1 MMPFN
6 RTLSS
11 EELQELNKWMSNLQ
25 IKLDNRTRRELSD
38 VVNVAQIIKNF
49 NSKLV
54 DMCCYKSHSSLALKL
69 ENWEI
74 FNHKVLRKLGLKLSH
89 NDLTQLASGSLA
101 ALKCLLYYLMTW
113 NRDGLSP
120 VSPSKRISST
130 GGKKKTSESLS
141 GSTELA
147 AEQKSNEN
155 VHLDMPEVGM
165 SVPYAKYKQ
174 VIQENYK
181 KKRYLSSISHKAKYL
196 ESLMMVKEDRI
207 NFLLERIAA
216 LAALADHNAKNCS
229 QAD

>member
-38 VVNVAQIIKNF
+38 VVNVAQIIKKF

-74 FNHKVLRKLGLKLSH
+74 FNHKVLCKVGLKLSH
-89 NDLTQLASGSLA
+89 NDLTQLASGSLS

-120 VSPSKRISST
+120 VSPSKRISSI
-130 GGKKKTSESLS
+130 GDRKKTSESFS
-141 GSTELA
+141 
-147 AEQKSNEN
+147 AEQNSNED
-155 VHLDMPEVGM
+155 VQPDIPEVGM
-165 SVPYAKYKQ
+165 NVPYAKYKQ
-174 VIQENYK
+174 VVQENYK
-181 KKRYLSSISHKAKYL
+181 KKKYLSSMSHKARYL
-196 ESLMMVKEDRI
+196 ESLIVLKDDRI
-207 NFLLERIAA
+207 NSLMER
-216 LAALADHNAKNCS
+216 LAALAPLANHDDKNLD

>member
-11 EELQELNKWMSNLQ
+11 EELHELTKWMSNLQ

-38 VVNVAQIIKNF
+38 VVNVAQIIKKL

-54 DMCCYKSHSSLALKL
+54 DMSCYKSHSSLALKL

-74 FNHKVLRKLGLKLSH
+74 FNHKVLCKVGLKLSQS
-89 NDLTQLASGSLA
+89 DLTQLASGSLA

-113 NRDGLSP
+113 NRDGISP
-120 VSPSKRISST
+120 VSPTKRISSK
-130 GGKKKTSESLS
+130 GNKKKTSQSLS
-141 GSTELA
+141 GSTEHPT
-147 AEQKSNEN
+147 EP
-155 VHLDMPEVGM
+155 DMLEDGKN
-165 SVPYAKYKQ
+165 VPYAKYKR

-181 KKRYLSSISHKAKYL
+181 KKRYLNSISHKAKYL
-196 ESLMMVKEDRI
+196 DSLMMVKDDRI
-207 NFLLERIAA
+207 NFLQERLAA
-216 LAALADHNAKNCS
+216 LAALANHNEKNCD

>member
-11 EELQELNKWMSNLQ
+11 EQLQELNKWMSNLQ

-38 VVNVAQIIKNF
+38 VVNVAQIINNL

-54 DMCCYKSHSSLALKL
+54 DMCCYKSQSSLALKL

-120 VSPSKRISST
+120 VSPSKRISSI
-130 GGKKKTSESLS
+130 GGKKKTTGSLS

-155 VHLDMPEVGM
+155 VQLDMPEVGM

-174 VIQENYK
+174 VIQESYK

-216 LAALADHNAKNCS
+216 LAALANHNAKNCS